1 MLAVLANQA
10 SKAKVLKNIFSIDL
24 ESSSSGGVGRLS
36 EGTFSQGRRW

>member
-24 ESSSSGGVGRLS
+24 ESSSSGGGRK
-36 EGTFSQGRRW
+36 TI